1 LELEDLE
8 KKLKS
13 TSGELVEIA
22 QLIIRLELVLRSLKE
37 AAMGS
42 ESLAELSGLL
52 EAAGRKWGETDTIA
66 KVIMALMKLQ
76 YIQGRVDQMREDK
89 EQGLEPR
96 QESMREL
103 SSKLDDAVRD
113 LKVLSDVKSRM
124 ESMIEKAEEALAKIR
139 R

>member
-1 LELEDLE
+1 MELEDLE